1 MATIKIDGHD
11 ITAEYK
17 AHVTKLEGLQ
27 ALPVRPL
34 RRTTWEGVH
43 GAQIHRQ
50 ARRFDSRKITLELT
64 FRAESSDARTRAASL
79 RALLYPTGRPLR
91 LELYNAN
98 GEAEGVYDVDTESE
112 TLTDVIYE
120 EMLTTQIVFVEA
132 EPVKNIY
139 YARPGVNQ
147 TAEFTIS
154 TPGVLTISWG
164 DNTYK
169 EDAATGTHTHT
180 YTDGK
185 DGHFI
190 IVSGNFENVTITP
203 TTGTTLY
210 KTIRQ

>member
-1 MATIKIDGHD
+1 METIKIDGHD

-17 AHVTKLEGLQ
+17 AHVSKLEGLQ

-43 GAQIHRQ
+43 GTHIHRE

-112 TLTDVIYE
+112 TLTDIIYE

-132 EPVKNIY
+132 EPIKNI
-139 YARPGVNQ
+139 YARPGINA
-147 TAEFTIS
+147 TAQFTIT

-164 DNTYK
+164 DGSYS
-169 EDAATGTHTHT
+169 EDVATGVHTHT

-190 IVSGNFENVTITP
+190 IVSGNFENVTIAP